1 MCSFHAIFFNVIL
14 LCACVFRKVLIEN
27 KEKIKNF
34 LKMRFAGR
42 RFDQEDKK
50 MAVNGKDVTNT
61 VVGLEDGD
69 STDTG
74 EQPYTAFL

>member
-1 MCSFHAIFFNVIL
+1 M
-14 LCACVFRKVLIEN
+14 LIEN

-34 LKMRFAGR
+34 FKMRFAGR
-42 RFDQEDKK
+42 GFDQEDKK

-61 VVGLEDGD
+61 VVGFEDGD